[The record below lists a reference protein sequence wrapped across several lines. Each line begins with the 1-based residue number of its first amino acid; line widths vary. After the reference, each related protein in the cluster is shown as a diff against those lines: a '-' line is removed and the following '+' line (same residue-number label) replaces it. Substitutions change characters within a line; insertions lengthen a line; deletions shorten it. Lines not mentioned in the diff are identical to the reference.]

1 MNPECSVWSKTNER
15 PVASTYW
22 SASPPGSEWYLQ
34 GGTAD
39 DRRMRGER
47 CAEGTLQIC
56 FCGTKRNEWVNAA
69 LPAFYL

>member
-1 MNPECSVWSKTNER
+1 MNPECSVCSKTNER

-22 SASPPGSEWYLQ
+22 SARPPGREWYLQ

-39 DRRMRGER
+39 DRRMRVEG
-47 CAEGTLQIC
+47 CGAGTLQIC

-69 LPAFYL
+69 FPAFYL